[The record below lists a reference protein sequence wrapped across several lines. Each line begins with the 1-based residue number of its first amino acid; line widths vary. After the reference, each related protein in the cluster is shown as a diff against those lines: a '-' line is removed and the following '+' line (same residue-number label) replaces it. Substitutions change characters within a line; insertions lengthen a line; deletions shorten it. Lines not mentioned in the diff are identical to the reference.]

1 VPIVFE
7 QLAAVVVE
15 GNVVGRTAFSGG
27 GLGLG
32 VELGIAGGSTGF
44 SGSGLIFQED
54 GDVAPEIPP
63 TATGSTGMRGQAT
76 GFNYSPGEAWGTTG
90 FRGSALGIDMLGVAG
105 GSTGFR
111 GSAYELPPLVAYGFF
126 TEPTPVM
133 VGYGGIL
140 FQQINETI
148 VFGLEGVHTPTLR
161 LRDRLALLEQ
171 RRAQFDGT
179 KELADAVAFGDPLG
193 WVLFGVV
200 DDLALFNALSTPQYL
215 ALGRALERIVLSGTA
230 RNVGE
235 AYALLVDALVLRA
248 LSEAFHHGVAA
259 DTLLTSASIETFY
272 RLVERVLDRV
282 LLADEA
288 TGLYSL
294 TVLVSDRLV
303 LGDGLS
309 HEAELAAVIQDAVGF
324 AMSLS
329 IDSGEYIAW
338 VMNTQSKGLSRY
350 TQYPFNSFGKIGG
363 RYVGCAADGLH
374 WLEGDTDNGEDIHAV
389 IRTSMDALGVR
400 RAKRVP
406 EAFIGYSSSGTLIL
420 KVILTGEKSG
430 QREAAY
436 YRLPTRPAESKRE
449 NRAKFGRGLKAVDFA
464 FQIENVDGSS
474 FELDSIEFRPINLDR
489 RTRG

>member
-1 VPIVFE
+1 MTITFTELESTHETADGVHRRRLRSYGFASAGTSGVHRRRIHSYGVPIAGAGDFDPEIPATGVHDRT
-7 QLAAVVVE
+7 LRSS
-15 GNVVGRTAFSGG
+15 GTAFSGAFAEG
-27 GLGLG
+27 EHRRSLGST
-32 VELGIAGGSTGF
+32 GIAGAAN
-44 SGSGLIFQED
+44 E
-54 GDVAPEIPP
+54 
-63 TATGSTGMRGQAT
+63 
-76 GFNYSPGEAWGTTG
+76 
-90 FRGSALGIDMLGVAG
+90 AG
-105 GSTGFR
+105 GTHTRRLTSWGR
-111 GSAYELPPLVAYGFF
+111 IDDENAGYGLLVAQPFVVSSYGDQWFVNVF
-126 TEPTPVM
+126 EALRI
-133 VGYGGIL
+133 GGTL
-140 FQQINETI
+140 DLLPMQRVREVVAFSRLLRSQFEGRGTI
-148 VFGLEGVHTPTLR
+148 
-161 LRDRLALLEQ
+161 A
-171 RRAQFDGT
+171 DG
-179 KELADAVAFGDPLG
+179 VAFGDDPV
-193 WVLFGVV
+193 WTVLQVV
-200 DDLALFNALSTPQYL
+200 EDLALFGDDTAPQYL
-215 ALGRALERIVLSGTA
+215 AIARALERIVLSGVA

-235 AYALLVDALVLRA
+235 AHALVVDALVLRA
-248 LSEAFHHGVAA
+248 LTDAYHHGVAA
-259 DTLLTSASIETFY
+259 DTLLTGTSIETLY
-272 RLVERVLDRV
+272 RLVERLLDQV
-282 LLADEA
+282 LLAGSAD
-288 TGLYSL
+288 GIYSL
-294 TVLVSDRLV
+294 TVLVSDQVV
-303 LGDGLS
+303 LAEGLS
-309 HEAELAAVIQDAVGF
+309 HEAELAVVIRDAVGF

-338 VMNTQSKGLSRY
+338 VVNTQSKGLSRY